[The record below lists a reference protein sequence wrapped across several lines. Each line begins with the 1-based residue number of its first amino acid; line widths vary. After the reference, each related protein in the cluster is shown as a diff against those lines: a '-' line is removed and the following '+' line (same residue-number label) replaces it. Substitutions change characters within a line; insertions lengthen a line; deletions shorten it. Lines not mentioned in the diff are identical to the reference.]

1 MSRLSKTL
9 IVIALSVGFGL
20 GAVPA
25 HAQIGDEG
33 SAFWLHNDS
42 QCTGGT
48 LIYSDA
54 DVQDGGGLGPYT
66 NAKPMSAA
74 WCSQIT
80 PPGACCSVHVST
92 NGGGFGGNIIPYTWF
107 TFDVYQGAT
116 IQNGFSNYQT
126 GTLANAP
133 GSGGNSKG
141 PVGRQGKYFA
151 GIAGEGAPPAAVTAS
166 LVANP
171 SSVVRGESSL
181 LSWSSENAT
190 SCTGT
195 NFSTGNAVSG
205 SVLVRPSS
213 ETSYILTC
221 TNGSTTATD
230 KETIAVIIP
239 LPACSEPN
247 ICVGNNVVSACTGA
261 VVEQCSTSCVSQT
274 TTTNGGGSGQYQWR
288 SAGEQTL
295 EETCTGGRENFTPR
309 CPANLGSCS
318 VQNQTCWSVSGP
330 AQCDSKKAAEF
341 GLVQEYSCGGS
352 TTSSGGQCPNGQT
365 SVTTFNP
372 KGSSCVGGTTIG
384 RTSEML
390 DAVQIG
396 MWPDGWLVGQCSE
409 LGAVAGD
416 CCEYSQRSSNN
427 IGGGFPANSYYQI
440 RVVRGGSFSQEE
452 TSFTKTPQCVKGL
465 EYSCSSVAGDIATQ
479 CVGTGGNPNPGGGGS
494 STTTTVPAY
503 CAADDGEDD
512 TNSCTVGRM
521 CFGTDLYY
529 QNNNCSRA
537 FIESCAYGCALGSC
551 INPDDGDGSG
561 DDGSGVGAGT
571 KPDAVLTAN
580 PALIKKGN
588 TCNLTFSAQN
598 VSSCTLTGNGIDRTV
613 KATGGVISTVT
624 FTTPALQVTTPYTL
638 TCAGRTTI
646 KKVIDCKIAP
656 TFQEI

>member
-1 MSRLSKTL
+1 MITRATTL
-9 IVIALSVGFGL
+9 TSLFLVFALLPLF
-20 GAVPA
+20 A
-25 HAQIGDEG
+25 HAQIGDQG

-66 NAKPMSAA
+66 NAKPMSAS

-92 NGGGFGGNIIPYTWF
+92 NGGGFGGSIIPYTWF
-107 TFDVYQGAT
+107 TFEVYTGAT
-116 IQNGFSNYQT
+116 IQGGFSNYQT

-205 SVLVRPSS
+205 SVLVTPSS

-230 KETIAVIIP
+230 KETVAVIIP

-261 VVEQCSTSCVSQT
+261 VVEQCSTSCVSQVT
-274 TTTNGGGSGQYQWR
+274 TTTGGGQYQW
-288 SAGEQTL
+288 AAQGEQTL

-309 CPANLGSCS
+309 CPVDLGSCS
-318 VQNQTCWSVSGP
+318 VANQTCWNVSGP

-341 GLVQEYSCGGS
+341 GLVQQYSCGGAS
-352 TTSSGGQCPNGQT
+352 TTGGGQCPAGQ
-365 SVTTFNP
+365 SPVTRYNVM
-372 KGSSCVGGTTIG
+372 GSSCSGGTVIG

-390 DAVQIG
+390 DGAQIG
-396 MWPDGWLVGQCSE
+396 MWPDGWLANQCSE
-409 LGAVAGD
+409 LGATTGD
-416 CCEYSQRSSNN
+416 CCEYSQRASNN
-427 IGGGFPANSYYQI
+427 IGGGFPPNSYYQI
-440 RVVRGGSFSQEE
+440 RVVRGGTFSQSESSYIQ
-452 TSFTKTPQCVKGL
+452 TSQCSGFNL
-465 EYSCSSVAGDIATQ
+465 NYSCSSVAGEIATQ
-479 CVGTGGNPNPGGGGS
+479 CVGSQGPGPGTGGG

-503 CAADDGEDD
+503 CATDDGEDD
-512 TNSCTVGRM
+512 TNNSCSVGRM

-529 QNNNCSRA
+529 QNSNCSRA

-561 DDGSGVGAGT
+561 DDGSGTGAGT

-598 VSSCTLTGNGIDRTV
+598 VSSCTLVGNGIDRTV

>member
-1 MSRLSKTL
+1 MFAFLF
-9 IVIALSVGFGL
+9 VVVFGFPL
-20 GAVPA
+20 TTV
-25 HAQIGDEG
+25 HAQIGDQG

-42 QCTGGT
+42 QCVGGT
-48 LIYSDA
+48 LVYSDA
-54 DVQDGGGLGPYT
+54 DVQDGGGLAPYT
-66 NAKPMSAA
+66 NAKIESAS

-80 PPGACCSVHVST
+80 PFGACCSVHVST

-107 TFDVYQGAT
+107 TFDVYVGAT
-116 IQNGFSNYQT
+116 IQGGFSNYQT

-141 PVGRQGKYFA
+141 PVGRQGKYYA
-151 GIAGEGAPPAAVTAS
+151 GIAGEGTSPAAVTAS

-221 TNGSTTATD
+221 TNGSTSATD

-261 VVEQCSTSCVSQT
+261 VVEQCSTSCVSQVT
-274 TTTNGGGSGQYQWR
+274 TTTSGNGSTGGQYQWS

-309 CPANLGSCS
+309 CPAALGSCS
-318 VQNQTCWSVSGP
+318 VANQTCWQVSGP

-341 GLVQEYSCGGS
+341 GLVQQYSCGGT
-352 TTSSGGQCPNGQT
+352 TTSGGGQCAPGQT
-365 SVTTFNP
+365 AVSRYNVM
-372 KGSSCVGGTTIG
+372 GSSCSGGTVIG
-384 RTSEML
+384 RTSETL

-396 MWPDGWLVGQCSE
+396 MWPDGWLASQCSE
-409 LGAVAGD
+409 LGATAGD
-416 CCEYSQRSSNN
+416 CCEYSQRASNN
-427 IGGGFPANSYYQI
+427 TGGGFPPNSYYQI
-440 RVVRGGSFSQEE
+440 RVVRGGTFSQAESSYVN
-452 TSFTKTPQCVKGL
+452 TLQCMRGTD
-465 EYSCSSVAGDIATQ
+465 YSCSSVAGEVATQ
-479 CVGTGGNPNPGGGGS
+479 CVGTGGNPNPDGGGGGGT
-494 STTTTVPAY
+494 TTTTVPAY
-503 CAADDGEDD
+503 CATDDGEDD
-512 TNSCTVGRM
+512 TNSCSVGRM

-529 QNNNCSRA
+529 QNSNCSRG
-537 FIESCAYGCALGSC
+537 FIESCVYGCALGAC
-551 INPDDGDGSG
+551 INPDDGN
-561 DDGSGVGAGT
+561 DDGSGSST
-571 KPDAVLTAN
+571 RPDAVLTAN

-613 KATGGVISTVT
+613 KATGGVISTIT